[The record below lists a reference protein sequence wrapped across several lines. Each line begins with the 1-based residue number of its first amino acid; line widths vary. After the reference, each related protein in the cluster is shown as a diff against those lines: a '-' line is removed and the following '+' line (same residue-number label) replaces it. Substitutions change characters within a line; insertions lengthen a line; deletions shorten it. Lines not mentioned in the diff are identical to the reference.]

1 MHPHDDGLSGDFE
14 DTAPGFFRSLDAPQ
28 SAGRDGAQIVW
39 AIRCATRM
47 VEVRHDLDFARAHGV
62 ALALCADGELCHC
75 PPELVAEAMV
85 RDVSLPG

>member
-1 MHPHDDGLSGDFE
+1 MDPFDDGRPSDFE
-14 DTAPGFFRSLDAPQ
+14 DTAPGFFRSLDAPE
-28 SAGRDGAQIVW
+28 SRGRDGAQIVW

-75 PPELVAEAMV
+75 APELVAEALV
-85 RDVSLPG
+85 RGAPMPG